1 MLTATGGTKF
11 SGVIKW
17 YERYGQRVKSA
28 QLMIQVLSRAI
39 REM

>member
-1 MLTATGGTKF
+1 MLAAADGTKF

-28 QLMIQVLSRAI
+28 PLMIQVLSRAI
-39 REM
+39 KEM